1 MEIKPE
7 TANRIVATLAS
18 VTAADITRGASI
30 LPLDLNAAI
39 FVLDAS
45 IEYVAN
51 TETSHIIIFI
61 CYSSIAEMNPEILQ
75 DEFVNVCKQ
84 YINT

>member
-7 TANRIVATLAS
+7 TANGIVATLAS

-30 LPLDLNAAI
+30 LPLDLDAAI

-51 TETSHIIIFI
+51 TETSHI
-61 CYSSIAEMNPEILQ
+61 YLYVILALL
-75 DEFVNVCKQ
+75 K
-84 YINT
+84 

>member
-1 MEIKPE
+1 MEITPE

-18 VTAADITRGASI
+18 VTAADITKGASI
-30 LPLDLNAAI
+30 LPLDLDAAI

-51 TETSHIIIFI
+51 TETSHI
-61 CYSSIAEMNPEILQ
+61 
-75 DEFVNVCKQ
+75 
-84 YINT
+84 YIYMLF

>member
-1 MEIKPE
+1 MEITPE
-7 TANRIVATLAS
+7 TANGIVATLAS

-30 LPLDLNAAI
+30 LPLDLDAAV

-51 TETSHIIIFI
+51 TETSHIYFYVITALLKWILKYFK
-61 CYSSIAEMNPEILQ
+61 MNL
-75 DEFVNVCKQ
+75 
-84 YINT
+84 

>member
-1 MEIKPE
+1 MEITPE

-18 VTAADITRGASI
+18 VTTADINRGASI
-30 LPLDLNAAI
+30 LPLDLDAAI

-51 TETSHIIIFI
+51 TETSHI
-61 CYSSIAEMNPEILQ
+61 
-75 DEFVNVCKQ
+75 
-84 YINT
+84 YIYMLF